1 MEQIGSS
8 SDEQPQQP
16 MQGMPLQAVP
26 GGARPAIASPPCSYR
41 VSHSSGETICPD
53 LASAR
58 LVLSRKPGAK
68 IFLQRG

>member
-8 SDEQPQQP
+8 TEEQPQQP
-16 MQGMPLQAVP
+16 MQGMPAA
-26 GGARPAIASPPCSYR
+26 ARPAAPPPCSYR
-41 VSHSSGETICPD
+41 VSHSSGETICAD

-58 LVLSRKPGAK
+58 IVLSQKPGAK